1 MPPSSPSE
9 YAGCRQDDAYVHFRV
24 PRVTTW
30 KQDRERA
37 TIRTYMAWKLD
48 IHYLGSCMNLHLLRI
63 FVTVVEANS
72 FSRAADLLG
81 ISQPATSK
89 AVREL
94 EAQLDTVLLDRR
106 GKSFRPSEPGQV
118 LYDHGRAIIAIEREA
133 DEAVKSFYTLE
144 SGRLVIGA
152 STTIATYWLPPM
164 LKTFHSRHPRVELRV
179 IGANTR
185 RITELLLDCQVDVAL
200 VEGVV
205 AGARIDIRPWRT
217 EEVIVIAPRGADGA
231 IRAGDAAL
239 ASAAAATWIMRERG
253 SGSRDALKGYLKR
266 SASTHR
272 GRSRFLATRQSCRPS
287 PRVSASAWCR
297 RSAHAINLRSD
308 ACANINSARASSD
321 ASCTEC
327 GCRIALSARALSY
340 SRPCSRRL

>member
-1 MPPSSPSE
+1 
-9 YAGCRQDDAYVHFRV
+9 
-24 PRVTTW
+24 
-30 KQDRERA
+30 
-37 TIRTYMAWKLD
+37 MACKLG
-48 IHYLGSCMNLHLLRI
+48 IHYLGSYMNLHLLRI

-118 LYDHGRAIIAIEREA
+118 LYDHGRAIFAIEREA

-152 STTIATYWLPPM
+152 STTIASYWLPPL
-164 LKTFHSRHPRVELRV
+164 LKTFHSRHPRIELRV

-205 AGARIDIRPWRT
+205 ADARIDIRPWRT
-217 EEVIVIAPRGADGA
+217 EEVIVIAPREADGA

-239 ASAAAATWIMRERG
+239 APAPAAAATWIMRERG
-253 SGSRDALKGYLKR
+253 SGSRDATERLLEEVGLDAPRTIEVFSNEAVVQAVASGIGLGVVPKICARDQLALGRVRKYNLGTGLIR
-266 SASTHR
+266 RQLYRMRLPHRPVSQSALV
-272 GRSRFLATRQSCRPS
+272 FEALLA
-287 PRVSASAWCR
+287 VSAEATGADSPEAPR
-297 RSAHAINLRSD
+297 PD
-308 ACANINSARASSD
+308 A
-321 ASCTEC
+321 
-327 GCRIALSARALSY
+327 
-340 SRPCSRRL
+340 